1 MGKRGAC
8 FALSNNINSY
18 THHVSLQGKG
28 KFNSKL
34 IVFNY
39 VFTIPLKILVYSII
53 QVVIKEGKQCEIH
66 QI

>member
-8 FALSNNINSY
+8 LALSNNMNNY
-18 THHVSLQGKG
+18 THNMSLQGKVE
-28 KFNSKL
+28 FNSKL

-39 VFTIPLKILVYSII
+39 MFTIPLKLLVYPVS
-53 QVVIKEGKQCEIH
+53 QVVIKEGKECEIH